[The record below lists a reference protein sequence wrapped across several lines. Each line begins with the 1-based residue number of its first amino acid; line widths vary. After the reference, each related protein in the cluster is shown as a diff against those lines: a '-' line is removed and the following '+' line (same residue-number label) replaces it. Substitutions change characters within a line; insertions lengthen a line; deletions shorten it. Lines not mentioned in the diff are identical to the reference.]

1 MTPALSPHQHR
12 IERLRELLQ
21 RFRVENHLV
30 DAAGGQRHDL
40 ESSLLHRQQAVELE
54 RRVRGIHIADLADL
68 MESLPTEDRAL
79 VWQYLPDARRGEV
92 LLELSDAVRDN
103 LIGSSGREELLRA
116 LAGLDADDLA
126 YLGDALPAGVL
137 RTALDTRA
145 SDEQRWVQASL
156 SYDEDRVGHWM
167 NSDMVVVHSHEAL
180 DAVQRYLQ
188 GRGELPV
195 HTDKLPV
202 IDQRGSLCGVL
213 FLQDILLNPPAARV
227 SEVMKTTVVS
237 FRPDD
242 SVDDAARA
250 FERYDLVSAPV
261 VNARGKLV
269 ARLTVDAV
277 MDYVREAAE
286 MDTLNIAGVVESEDL
301 FAGIWASARNRW
313 LWLSINLVS
322 AFFISRI
329 VGAFEGTIVQLV
341 ALASLMPIVASVAG
355 NTGNQTTAL
364 VIRSLAMDQI
374 NAGNIRHL
382 FRKEISISALNGIV
396 WGFIVGLFAWIFYRN
411 LELSGVLMLA
421 MVLTF
426 SVAAL
431 FGVSAPLLLH
441 RMGRD
446 PAMGSSVI
454 LTGVTDALGF
464 LIFLSLASILL
475 V

>member
-1 MTPALSPHQHR
+1 MSADLSPHQHR
-12 IERLRELLQ
+12 AERLRELLQ

-30 DAAGGQRHDL
+30 DATGGQRHEL
-40 ESSLLHRQQAVELE
+40 ESSLLHRQQAAELE
-54 RRVRGIHIADLADL
+54 RRLHGIHIADLAEL
-68 MESLPTEDRAL
+68 MESLPTDDRAL

-103 LIGSSGREELLRA
+103 LIGSTGQDELLSA
-116 LAGLDADDLA
+116 LSALDTDDLA
-126 YLGDALPAGVL
+126 CLGDSLPAGIL
-137 RTALDTRA
+137 QAALDSRA

-156 SYDEDRVGHWM
+156 SYEENRVGHWM
-167 NSDMVVVHSHEAL
+167 NSDMVMVRHHEAL
-180 DAVQRYLQ
+180 DTVQRHLQ
-188 GRGELPV
+188 ARGELPA

-202 IDQRGSLCGVL
+202 VDQRGSLCGVL
-213 FLQDILLNPPAARV
+213 FLQDILLNPPDARV

-237 FRPDD
+237 FKPEDN
-242 SVDDAARA
+242 VDDAARA

-261 VNARGKLV
+261 INVRGKLV
-269 ARLTVDAV
+269 GRLTVDAV

-286 MDTLNIAGVVESEDL
+286 TDALNIAGVVESEDL

-329 VGAFEGTIVQLV
+329 VGAFEGTIAQLV

-374 NAGNIRHL
+374 NAGNMRHL
-382 FRKEISISALNGIV
+382 FRKEISISVLNGIV
-396 WGFIVGLFAWIFYRN
+396 WGAVVALFAYIFYRN
-411 LELSGVLMLA
+411 VELSGVLMLA

-426 SVAAL
+426 TVAAL
-431 FGVSAPLLLH
+431 FGVSAPLLLN

-454 LTGVTDALGF
+454 LTGFTDALGF
-464 LIFLSLASILL
+464 LIFLSLASFLL